1 MKESWRTT
9 GQSLAA
15 SLDGPRFC
23 GFERLQRAIFFA
35 VFMIWSSLVRAIACV
50 CSVEFRARM
59 LTIIRT
65 RTLPMTLSSSLSGP
79 LVEPRVIRK
88 QYAMEMAVERTRLL
102 YQGSLLPT
110 LFMLI
115 NGLVCAGL
123 LWSPQR
129 YLLVSIWLIWLL
141 SLVAL
146 RVIQVAAF
154 DSAMP
159 SRQAQ
164 PIWRRMFL
172 LGSAISGLTLA
183 AAGIALVP
191 TDSFL
196 QQAWV
201 FGLIGAATLSASVAY
216 AVSLPAFLSFTL
228 PCLLPAIGYLFWG
241 GDEQQQGWGWLG
253 LILLGS
259 LSVVAWQVNRLI
271 QRELMRRFQNQA
283 LIEHL
288 QQAQSRS
295 ELLNQELAREIEQR
309 RHAEE
314 ELREAQ
320 VGLESRV
327 AQRSRE
333 LDAANQALSKSEARL
348 ALALKASELGLWDWN
363 LQTDEVHHTQ
373 LKELF
378 GIEPEFVTA
387 MLSHLKPRL
396 HPLDL
401 PPLRR
406 ALVEHLKGRTEDYQI
421 EYRVRHGDGHWVWIE
436 DRGRAVERG
445 ANGRVIRMVGTRR
458 DISVSKGLEEQRQ
471 LAATVFEA
479 ASEGI
484 VIFDP
489 DYALIAV
496 NQAFS
501 RVTGYQIEDLL
512 GRNVVELP
520 CSRDARRHYPA
531 IHQALEQHGSW
542 QGELV
547 EARKNGEL
555 YPQWLQLNVVRDI
568 RGNVSHIVGFF
579 ADLSARRES
588 EERMRYLTH
597 YDELT
602 GLANRSLFRERLNE
616 AHQRVRQGGRSLALL
631 HINLDRFK
639 LLNDSLGHEVAD
651 QMLQKMARRLVNALP
666 EADTIARLSGDE
678 FAVLFDA
685 YGNLSSL
692 ARVAT
697 RLSTKLRL
705 PLTVE
710 GHELVVS
717 ASMGISMLPDNAREI
732 SALVSQSNMAMQ
744 HAKHLG
750 GNNFQF
756 YTDSLQASTL
766 ERLQLENHLRKAI
779 EEKQLKV
786 FYQPKLCL
794 ATGRLNAAEALVRW
808 DHPTMG
814 RVPPGDFIGLAE
826 ETGLIGPIGEFVL
839 RQACWQACEWQRQG
853 LEPIRVSVNLSVHQ
867 LRQGKLVSLVRQV
880 LEETGL
886 APHYLELELTESQ
899 LLDSVEHIIATF
911 QQLRDLGVKLAID
924 DFGTGYSSLSYLK
937 RIPVDYVKI
946 DQAFIRG
953 LGEGG
958 EDAAITRAIIAMAH
972 GLSLKVVAEGVERP
986 EQLEFL
992 KAELCD
998 EVQGYLI
1005 SRPVEAF
1012 AVAELL
1018 RADNPFA

>member
-1 MKESWRTT
+1 M
-9 GQSLAA
+9 
-15 SLDGPRFC
+15 
-23 GFERLQRAIFFA
+23 IF
-35 VFMIWSSLVRAIACV
+35 SSH
-50 CSVEFRARM
+50 
-59 LTIIRT
+59 
-65 RTLPMTLSSSLSGP
+65 LSGP
-79 LVEPRVIRK
+79 TVEPRVIRK

-129 YLLVSIWLIWLL
+129 YFLVSVWMVWLL

-154 DSAMP
+154 DSAIP
-159 SRQAQ
+159 NRQAH
-164 PIWRRMFL
+164 PVWRRMFL
-172 LGSAISGLTLA
+172 LGSGLTGLTLA
-183 AAGIALVP
+183 GAGIALVP
-191 TDSFL
+191 ADNFI

-201 FGLIGAATLSASVAY
+201 FGLIGAAALSASVAY
-216 AVSLPAFLSFTL
+216 AVSLPGFLSFTL
-228 PCLLPAIGYLFWG
+228 PCLLPAIAYLFWG
-241 GDEQQQGWGWLG
+241 GDEQAQGWGWFG
-253 LILLGS
+253 LILLGA

-271 QRELMRRFQNQA
+271 DRELLRRFQNQA

-288 QQAQSRS
+288 QQAHNCSDQ
-295 ELLNQELAREIEQR
+295 LNQKLASEVEQR
-309 RHAEE
+309 RRAED
-314 ELREAQ
+314 ELREIQA
-320 VGLESRV
+320 GLESRV
-327 AQRSRE
+327 AQRSLE

-348 ALALKASELGLWDWN
+348 ALALEASELGLWDWN

-373 LKELF
+373 IQELF
-378 GIEPEFVTA
+378 GLEPEYVTA
-387 MLSHLKPRL
+387 MLRHLKPRL
-396 HPLDL
+396 HPDDL
-401 PPLRR
+401 PALRK

-421 EYRVRHGDGHWVWIE
+421 EYRVRHADGHWVWIE
-436 DRGRAVERG
+436 DRGRAVER
-445 ANGRVIRMVGTRR
+445 AENGRVIRMVGTRR
-458 DISVSKGLEEQRQ
+458 DISASKALEEQQQ

-489 DYALIAV
+489 NYALIAI

-501 RVTGYQIEDLL
+501 RVTGYEIEDML

-520 CSRDARRHYPA
+520 CSRDARRHYGA
-531 IHQALEQHGSW
+531 IHQALEQYGSW

-547 EARKNGEL
+547 ETRKNGEM
-555 YPQWLQLNVVRDI
+555 YPQWLQLNTVRDT
-568 RGNVSHIVGFF
+568 RGKVSHIVGFF
-579 ADLSARRES
+579 SDLSARRES

-602 GLANRSLFRERLNE
+602 GLANRAMFRERLSE
-616 AHQRVRQGGRSLALL
+616 AHQRVRQGGYRSLALL

-639 LLNDSLGHEVAD
+639 QLNDSLGHEVAD
-651 QMLQKMARRLVNALP
+651 QLLQKMARRLVNALP

-678 FAVLFDA
+678 FAVLFNS

-697 RLSTKLRL
+697 RLSNKLRL
-705 PLTVE
+705 PVTID

-717 ASMGISMLPDNAREI
+717 SSMGISLLPDNARDI

-766 ERLQLENHLRKAI
+766 ERLQLENQLRKAI
-779 EEKQLKV
+779 DENQLMV

-794 ATGRLNAAEALVRW
+794 ATGKLNAAEALVRW

-953 LGEGG
+953 LGEGS
-958 EDAAITRAIIAMAH
+958 EDAAITRAIITMAH
-972 GLSLKVVAEGVERP
+972 GLSLKVVAEGVERQ

-992 KAELCD
+992 KNERCD

-1005 SRPVEAF
+1005 SRPIEAQSL
-1012 AVAELL
+1012 AVLL
-1018 RADNPFA
+1018 REQCTN

>member
-1 MKESWRTT
+1 
-9 GQSLAA
+9 
-15 SLDGPRFC
+15 
-23 GFERLQRAIFFA
+23 
-35 VFMIWSSLVRAIACV
+35 
-50 CSVEFRARM
+50 
-59 LTIIRT
+59 
-65 RTLPMTLSSSLSGP
+65 MTLSPSLSGP
-79 LVEPRVIRK
+79 SVEPRVIRK

-123 LWSPQR
+123 LWNPQR
-129 YLLVSIWLIWLL
+129 YFLVSIWLIWLL

-164 PIWRRMFL
+164 PVWRRMFL
-172 LGSAISGLTLA
+172 LGSAMTGLTLA
-183 AAGIALVP
+183 GAGIALVP

-271 QRELMRRFQNQA
+271 QHGLMRRFQNQA

-288 QQAQSRS
+288 QQAQTRS
-295 ELLNQELAREIEQR
+295 EQLNQELAREIEQR

-378 GIEPEFVTA
+378 GLEPEFVTA

-396 HPLDL
+396 HPQDL

-520 CSRDARRHYPA
+520 CSRDARRHYSV
-531 IHQALEQHGSW
+531 IHQALEQQGSW

-555 YPQWLQLNVVRDI
+555 YPQWLQLNVVRDS

-602 GLANRSLFRERLNE
+602 GLANRSLFRERLHE

-766 ERLQLENHLRKAI
+766 ERLQLENQLRKAI

-808 DHPTMG
+808 DHPTLG

-826 ETGLIGPIGEFVL
+826 EVGLIGAIGEFVL

-972 GLSLKVVAEGVERP
+972 GLSLKVVAEGVETAQ
-986 EQLEFL
+986 QLAFL
-992 KAELCD
+992 KAESCD

-1005 SRPVEAF
+1005 SRPLEAL

-1018 RADNPFA
+1018 RADKPFV

>member
-1 MKESWRTT
+1 
-9 GQSLAA
+9 
-15 SLDGPRFC
+15 
-23 GFERLQRAIFFA
+23 
-35 VFMIWSSLVRAIACV
+35 
-50 CSVEFRARM
+50 
-59 LTIIRT
+59 
-65 RTLPMTLSSSLSGP
+65 MTLSTNLSGP
-79 LVEPRVIRK
+79 SVEPQVIRK
-88 QYAMEMAVERTRLL
+88 HYAMEMAVERTRLL

-110 LFMLI
+110 LFMLL
-115 NGLVCAGL
+115 NGLVCAWL

-129 YLLVSIWLIWLL
+129 YLLVSVWLVWLL
-141 SLVAL
+141 TLVAL

-154 DSAMP
+154 DSAIP
-159 SRQAQ
+159 DRQAQ
-164 PIWRRMFL
+164 PIWQRMFL
-172 LGSAISGLTLA
+172 LGSAVSGLTLA
-183 AAGIALVP
+183 GAGIALVP

-241 GDEQQQGWGWLG
+241 ADEQQQGWGWLG

-271 QRELMRRFQNQA
+271 QRGLLRRFQNQA

-295 ELLNQELAREIEQR
+295 EQLNRELAREIEQR
-309 RHAEE
+309 RSAEE
-314 ELREAQ
+314 QLREAQ
-320 VGLESRV
+320 VGLEGRV
-327 AQRSRE
+327 AQRSLE
-333 LDAANQALSKSEARL
+333 LDVANQALSKSEARL
-348 ALALKASELGLWDWN
+348 GLALKASELGLWDWN

-378 GIEPEFVTA
+378 GLEPGDVTA

-396 HPLDL
+396 HPQDL
-401 PPLRR
+401 PLLKR
-406 ALVEHLKGRTEDYQI
+406 ALVEHLKGRTEDYLI

-436 DRGRAVERG
+436 DRGRAVER
-445 ANGRVIRMVGTRR
+445 AQNGRVIRMVGTRR
-458 DISVSKGLEEQRQ
+458 DISTNKELEEQRR

-489 DYALIAV
+489 SYALIAV

-501 RVTGYQIEDLL
+501 RVTGYQIEDML

-520 CSRDARRHYPA
+520 CSRDARRHYSV

-555 YPQWLQLNVVRDI
+555 YPQWLQLNAVRDI

-697 RLSTKLRL
+697 RLATKLRL

-756 YTDSLQASTL
+756 YTESLQASTL
-766 ERLQLENHLRKAI
+766 ERLQLENQLRKAI
-779 EEKQLKV
+779 EERQLKV

-814 RVPPGDFIGLAE
+814 RVPPSDFIGLAE
-826 ETGLIGPIGEFVL
+826 ETGLIGAIGEFVL

-953 LGEGG
+953 LAEGSG
-958 EDAAITRAIIAMAH
+958 DAAITRAIIAMAH

-992 KAELCD
+992 KAEGCD

-1005 SRPVEAF
+1005 SRPVEAVKL
-1012 AVAELL
+1012 ASLL
-1018 RADNPFA
+1018 RGE

>member
-1 MKESWRTT
+1 
-9 GQSLAA
+9 
-15 SLDGPRFC
+15 
-23 GFERLQRAIFFA
+23 
-35 VFMIWSSLVRAIACV
+35 
-50 CSVEFRARM
+50 
-59 LTIIRT
+59 
-65 RTLPMTLSSSLSGP
+65 MTLSSDLSGP
-79 LVEPRVIRK
+79 AVEPRVIRK
-88 QYAMEMAVERTRLL
+88 QYAMEMVVERTRLL

-115 NGLVCAGL
+115 NGLVCAWL
-123 LWSPQR
+123 LWSPPR
-129 YLLVSIWLIWLL
+129 YVLVSVWLVWLL

-154 DSAMP
+154 DSAIP
-159 SRQAQ
+159 HRQAH
-164 PIWRRMFL
+164 PIWRRMFM
-172 LGSAISGLTLA
+172 LGSALTGLTLA
-183 AAGIALVP
+183 GAGIALVP
-191 TDSFL
+191 ADNFM

-201 FGLIGAATLSASVAY
+201 FGLIGAAALSASVAY

-241 GDEQQQGWGWLG
+241 GDEQGQGWGWFG
-253 LILLGS
+253 LILLGA

-271 QRELMRRFQNQA
+271 DSGLLRRFQNQA

-288 QQAQSRS
+288 QQAQSDSDR
-295 ELLNQELAREIEQR
+295 LNYKLAKEIDQR
-309 RHAEE
+309 RRAED
-314 ELREAQ
+314 ELRAIQ
-320 VGLESRV
+320 TGLESRI
-327 AQRSRE
+327 AHRSLE

-363 LQTDEVHHTQ
+363 LQTDEVHHTHLQ
-373 LKELF
+373 ELF
-378 GIEPEFVTA
+378 GLEPEFVTA
-387 MLSHLKPRL
+387 MLRHLKPRL
-396 HPLDL
+396 HPDDL
-401 PPLRR
+401 PSLKR
-406 ALVEHLKGRTEDYQI
+406 ALVEHLKGRSEDYQV

-436 DRGRAVERG
+436 DRGRAVERSD
-445 ANGRVIRMVGTRR
+445 NGRVIRMVGTRR
-458 DISVSKGLEEQRQ
+458 DISVSKSLEVQRQ

-489 DYALIAV
+489 NYALIAV

-501 RVTGYQIEDLL
+501 RVTGYAIEDML
-512 GRNVVELP
+512 GRNVVDLP
-520 CSRDARRHYPA
+520 CSRDARRHYA
-531 IHQALEQHGSW
+531 TIHQALEQHGTW

-547 EARKNGEL
+547 ETRKNGEL
-555 YPQWLQLNVVRDI
+555 YPQWLQLNTVRDT
-568 RGNVSHIVGFF
+568 RGSVSHIVGFF

-602 GLANRSLFRERLNE
+602 GLANRSLFRERLGE
-616 AHQRVRQGGRSLALL
+616 AHQRVRQGGYRSLALL

-639 LLNDSLGHEVAD
+639 LLNDSLGHEIAD
-651 QMLQKMARRLVNALP
+651 QLLQKMARRLVNALP

-678 FAVLFDA
+678 FAVLFNA

-705 PLTVE
+705 PVTVE

-717 ASMGISMLPDNAREI
+717 ASIGISMLPDTARDI
-732 SALVSQSNMAMQ
+732 SALVSQSNIAMQ

-766 ERLQLENHLRKAI
+766 ERWQLENQLRKAI

-808 DHPTMG
+808 DHPTLG
-814 RVPPGDFIGLAE
+814 NVPPGDFIGLAE
-826 ETGLIGPIGEFVL
+826 EAGLIGPIGEFVL

-853 LEPIRVSVNLSVHQ
+853 LAPIRVSVNLSVHQ
-867 LRQGKLVSLVRQV
+867 LRQGKVVSLVRQV

-886 APHYLELELTESQ
+886 APHNLELELTESH

-911 QQLRDLGVKLAID
+911 QQLRNLGVKLAID

-953 LGEGG
+953 LGESTV
-958 EDAAITRAIIAMAH
+958 DAAITRAIIAMAH

-992 KAELCD
+992 KAERCD
-998 EVQGYLI
+998 EVQGYLV
-1005 SRPVEAF
+1005 SRPVEADGLLQ
-1012 AVAELL
+1012 LL
-1018 RADNPFA
+1018 RADAMPL

>member
-1 MKESWRTT
+1 
-9 GQSLAA
+9 
-15 SLDGPRFC
+15 
-23 GFERLQRAIFFA
+23 
-35 VFMIWSSLVRAIACV
+35 
-50 CSVEFRARM
+50 
-59 LTIIRT
+59 
-65 RTLPMTLSSSLSGP
+65 MTLSFDLSGP
-79 LVEPRVIRK
+79 TVEPRVIRK

-129 YLLVSIWLIWLL
+129 YFLVSVWLVWLL

-154 DSAMP
+154 DSAIP
-159 SRQAQ
+159 NRQAQ

-172 LGSAISGLTLA
+172 LGSGLTGLTLA
-183 AAGIALVP
+183 GAGIALAP
-191 TDSFL
+191 ADNFI

-201 FGLIGAATLSASVAY
+201 FGLIGAAALSASVAY

-228 PCLLPAIGYLFWG
+228 PCLLPAIAYMFWG
-241 GDEQQQGWGWLG
+241 GDEQQQGWGWFG
-253 LILLGS
+253 LILLGA

-271 QRELMRRFQNQA
+271 DRGLMRRFQNQA

-288 QQAQSRS
+288 QQAQSCS
-295 ELLNQELAREIEQR
+295 DQLNQKLAKEIEQR
-309 RHAEE
+309 RRAEN
-314 ELREAQ
+314 ELREIQ
-320 VGLESRV
+320 VDLENRV
-327 AQRSRE
+327 AQRSLE

-373 LKELF
+373 IQELF
-378 GIEPEFVTA
+378 GLEPDQVTA
-387 MLSHLKPRL
+387 ILRHLKPRL
-396 HPLDL
+396 HPEDL
-401 PPLRR
+401 PALKR

-436 DRGRAVERG
+436 DRGRAVER
-445 ANGRVIRMVGTRR
+445 AENGRVLRMVGTRR
-458 DISVSKGLEEQRQ
+458 DISVSKNLEEQRQ

-489 DYALIAV
+489 NYALIAI

-501 RVTGYQIEDLL
+501 RVTGYAIEDMI

-520 CSRDARRHYPA
+520 CSRDARRHYAA
-531 IHQALEQHGSW
+531 IHQALEQQGSW

-547 EARKNGEL
+547 ETRKSGEM
-555 YPQWLQLNVVRDI
+555 YPQWLQLNAVRDS

-602 GLANRSLFRERLNE
+602 GLANRAMFRERLSE
-616 AHQRVRQGGRSLALL
+616 AHQRVRQGGYRSLALL

-639 LLNDSLGHEVAD
+639 QLNDSLGHEVAD
-651 QMLQKMARRLVNALP
+651 QLLQKMARRLVNALP

-678 FAVLFDA
+678 FAVLFNA

-697 RLSTKLRL
+697 RLATKLRV
-705 PLTVE
+705 PVTIE

-717 ASMGISMLPDNAREI
+717 ASMGISLLPDNAREI

-766 ERLQLENHLRKAI
+766 ERLQLENQLRKAI

-794 ATGRLNAAEALVRW
+794 ATGKLNAAEALVRW

-853 LEPIRVSVNLSVHQ
+853 LDAIRVSVNLSVHQ

-886 APHYLELELTESQ
+886 EPRYLELELTESQ

-953 LGEGG
+953 LGEGT

-972 GLSLKVVAEGVERP
+972 GLSLKVVAEGVEHQ

-992 KAELCD
+992 KAERCD

-1005 SRPVEAF
+1005 SRPVEAQVL
-1012 AVAELL
+1012 AVLL
-1018 RADNPFA
+1018 RENGVD

>member
-1 MKESWRTT
+1 
-9 GQSLAA
+9 
-15 SLDGPRFC
+15 
-23 GFERLQRAIFFA
+23 
-35 VFMIWSSLVRAIACV
+35 
-50 CSVEFRARM
+50 
-59 LTIIRT
+59 
-65 RTLPMTLSSSLSGP
+65 MTLNSDLAGP
-79 LVEPRVIRK
+79 CVEPRVIRK
-88 QYAMEMAVERTRLL
+88 QYATEMAVERTRLL

-110 LFMLI
+110 LFMLV
-115 NGLVCAGL
+115 NGLVCAAL
-123 LWSPQR
+123 LWDPSR
-129 YLLVSIWLIWLL
+129 YVLVSVWLVWLL

-154 DSAMP
+154 DSAIP
-159 SRQAQ
+159 GRQAH
-164 PIWRRMFL
+164 PIWLRMFL
-172 LGSAISGLTLA
+172 LGSAMTGLTLA
-183 AAGIALVP
+183 IAGIALAP
-191 TDSFL
+191 TDNFQ

-216 AVSLPAFLSFTL
+216 AVSLPAYLSFTL
-228 PCLLPAIGYLFWG
+228 PCLLPAIGFLFWG
-241 GDEQQQGWGWLG
+241 DDQQQHGWGWLG
-253 LILLGS
+253 LAVLVS
-259 LSVVAWQVNRLI
+259 LSVVAWQVNRLM
-271 QRELMRRFQNQA
+271 QNGMLRRFQNQA

-288 QQAQSRS
+288 QQTQIRSAQ
-295 ELLNQELAREIEQR
+295 LNEALAREVEQR
-309 RHAEE
+309 RLAEE
-314 ELREAQ
+314 RLRAAQ
-320 VGLESRV
+320 VGLEARV
-327 AQRSRE
+327 AQRSLE
-333 LDAANQALSKSEARL
+333 LEVASQALSKSEARL

-378 GIEPEFVTA
+378 GLEREYVTA
-387 MLSHLKPRL
+387 MLSHLTPRL
-396 HPLDL
+396 HPQDL
-401 PPLRR
+401 PALKR
-406 ALVEHLKGRTEDYQI
+406 ALIEHLKGRSEDYQI
-421 EYRVRHGDGHWVWIE
+421 EYRIRHSDGHWVWIE
-436 DRGRAVERG
+436 DRGRAVERS
-445 ANGRVIRMVGTRR
+445 ASGRVLRMVGTRR
-458 DISVSKGLEEQRQ
+458 NISASKELEQQRQ

-489 DYALIAV
+489 NYALLAA
-496 NQAFS
+496 NQAFT
-501 RVTGYQIEDLL
+501 RVTGFNIDDML
-512 GRNVVELP
+512 GCNVVDLP
-520 CSRDARRHYPA
+520 CSRDARRHYPV
-531 IHQALEQHGSW
+531 IRQALKAHGTW

-547 EARKNGEL
+547 EARANGEL
-555 YPQWLQLNVVRDI
+555 YPQWLQLNVVRDV

-602 GLANRSLFRERLNE
+602 GLANRSLFRERLHE
-616 AHQRVRQGGRSLALL
+616 AHQRVRQGGRRSLALL
-631 HINLDRFK
+631 HIDLDRFK
-639 LLNDSLGHEVAD
+639 LLNDSLGHDIAD
-651 QMLQKMARRLVNALP
+651 QLLQKMARRLINALP

-678 FAVLFDA
+678 FGVLFDA

-697 RLSTKLRL
+697 RLSAKLRL
-705 PLTVE
+705 PLTIE

-717 ASMGISMLPDNAREI
+717 ASIGISLLPDNAREV
-732 SALVSQSNMAMQ
+732 ATLVSQANMAMQ

-756 YTDSLQASTL
+756 FTDSLQASTL
-766 ERLQLENHLRKAI
+766 ERLQLENQLRKAL
-779 EEKQLKV
+779 EEQQLKV

-814 RVPPGDFIGLAE
+814 RVPPGEFIGLAE

-853 LEPIRVSVNLSVHQ
+853 LSPIRVSVNLSVHQ

-886 APHYLELELTESQ
+886 APHCLELELTESQ

-953 LGEGG
+953 LEEGG

-972 GLSLKVVAEGVERP
+972 GLSLKVVAEGVEHQG
-986 EQLEFL
+986 QLAFL
-992 KAELCD
+992 KAEQCD

-1005 SRPVEAF
+1005 SRPLESQGLA
-1012 AVAELL
+1012 ALL
-1018 RADNPFA
+1018 RDKPGDSWFTSAT

>member
-1 MKESWRTT
+1 
-9 GQSLAA
+9 
-15 SLDGPRFC
+15 
-23 GFERLQRAIFFA
+23 
-35 VFMIWSSLVRAIACV
+35 
-50 CSVEFRARM
+50 
-59 LTIIRT
+59 
-65 RTLPMTLSSSLSGP
+65 MTLSFDLSGP
-79 LVEPRVIRK
+79 TVEPRVIRK

-129 YLLVSIWLIWLL
+129 YFLVSVWLVWLL

-154 DSAMP
+154 DSAIP
-159 SRQAQ
+159 NRQAH
-164 PIWRRMFL
+164 PIWQRMFW
-172 LGSAISGLTLA
+172 LGSGLTGLTLA
-183 AAGIALVP
+183 GAGIALVP
-191 TDSFL
+191 ADNFI

-201 FGLIGAATLSASVAY
+201 FGLIGAAALSASVAY

-228 PCLLPAIGYLFWG
+228 PCLLPAIAYMFWG
-241 GDEQQQGWGWLG
+241 ADEQQQGWGWFG
-253 LILLGS
+253 LILLGA

-271 QRELMRRFQNQA
+271 DRGLMRRFQNQA

-288 QQAQSRS
+288 QQAQSCS
-295 ELLNQELAREIEQR
+295 DQLNQKLAKEIEQR
-309 RHAEE
+309 RRADN
-314 ELREAQ
+314 ELREIQ
-320 VGLESRV
+320 VDLENRV
-327 AQRSRE
+327 AQRSLE

-373 LKELF
+373 IQELF
-378 GIEPEFVTA
+378 GLEPEQVTA
-387 MLSHLKPRL
+387 LLRHLKPRL
-396 HPLDL
+396 HPDDL
-401 PPLRR
+401 PALKR

-436 DRGRAVERG
+436 DRGRAVER
-445 ANGRVIRMVGTRR
+445 AENGRVIRMVGTRR
-458 DISVSKGLEEQRQ
+458 DISASKGLEEQRQ

-489 DYALIAV
+489 NYVLIAI

-501 RVTGYQIEDLL
+501 RVTGYDIDDMI

-520 CSRDARRHYPA
+520 CSRDARRHYAA
-531 IHQALEQHGSW
+531 IHQALEQEGSW

-547 EARKNGEL
+547 ETRKNGEM
-555 YPQWLQLNVVRDI
+555 YPQWLQLNAVRDS

-602 GLANRSLFRERLNE
+602 GLANRAMFRERLSE
-616 AHQRVRQGGRSLALL
+616 AHQRVRQGGYRSLALL

-639 LLNDSLGHEVAD
+639 QLNDSLGHEVAD
-651 QMLQKMARRLVNALP
+651 QLLQKMARRLVNALP

-678 FAVLFDA
+678 FAVLFNS

-697 RLSTKLRL
+697 RLASKLRL
-705 PLTVE
+705 PVTID

-717 ASMGISMLPDNAREI
+717 ASMGISLLPDSAREI

-766 ERLQLENHLRKAI
+766 ERLQLENHLRKAV

-794 ATGRLNAAEALVRW
+794 ATGKLNAAEALVRW

-853 LEPIRVSVNLSVHQ
+853 LEAIRVSVNLSVHQ

-886 APHYLELELTESQ
+886 EPRYLELELTESQ

-953 LGEGG
+953 LGEGT

-972 GLSLKVVAEGVERP
+972 GLSLKVVAEGVERQ

-992 KAELCD
+992 KASRCD

-1005 SRPVEAF
+1005 SRPVEAQDL
-1012 AVAELL
+1012 AVLL
-1018 RADNPFA
+1018 RENHVD

>member
-1 MKESWRTT
+1 
-9 GQSLAA
+9 
-15 SLDGPRFC
+15 
-23 GFERLQRAIFFA
+23 
-35 VFMIWSSLVRAIACV
+35 
-50 CSVEFRARM
+50 
-59 LTIIRT
+59 
-65 RTLPMTLSSSLSGP
+65 MTLSTGPSGP
-79 LVEPRVIRK
+79 SVEPRVVRK

-110 LFMLI
+110 LFMLL
-115 NGLVCAGL
+115 NGLVCAWL
-123 LWSPQR
+123 LWSPER
-129 YLLVSIWLIWLL
+129 YWLVSVWMVWLL
-141 SLVAL
+141 ALVAL

-154 DSAMP
+154 DSAIP

-164 PIWRRMFL
+164 PVWRRMFL
-172 LGSAISGLTLA
+172 LGSAVSGLTLA
-183 AAGIALVP
+183 CAGIALMP
-191 TDSFL
+191 TDNFL

-201 FGLIGAATLSASVAY
+201 FGLIGAAILSASVAY

-241 GDEQQQGWGWLG
+241 GDEQQRGWGWLG
-253 LILLGS
+253 LILLVS

-271 QRELMRRFQNQA
+271 QMGLLRRFQNQA

-295 ELLNQELAREIEQR
+295 EQLNSELLREVEQR
-309 RHAEE
+309 RRAEE

-327 AQRSRE
+327 AQRSLE

-348 ALALKASELGLWDWN
+348 ALALKASQLGLWDWN
-363 LQTDEVHHTQ
+363 LQTDEVHHSHI
-373 LKELF
+373 KELF
-378 GIEPEFVTA
+378 GLEPEFVRA
-387 MLSHLKPRL
+387 MLSHLKPLL
-396 HPLDL
+396 HPEDL
-401 PPLRR
+401 PLLKR
-406 ALVEHLKGRTEDYQI
+406 ALVEHLKGRTEDYLV

-445 ANGRVIRMVGTRR
+445 PGGRVLRMVGTRR
-458 DISVSKGLEEQRQ
+458 DISASKQQEEQRR
-471 LAATVFEA
+471 LSAMVFEA

-484 VIFDP
+484 VILDP
-489 DYALIAV
+489 DYVLLAV
-496 NQAFS
+496 NQVFS
-501 RVTGYQIEDLL
+501 RVTGYQIEDML
-512 GRNVVELP
+512 GRNVVDLP
-520 CSRDARRHYPA
+520 CSRDARRHYPV

-555 YPQWLQLNVVRDI
+555 YPQWLQLNVVRDG
-568 RGNVSHIVGFF
+568 RGNISHIVGFF

-597 YDELT
+597 HDELT
-602 GLANRSLFRERLNE
+602 GLANRSLFRERLRE
-616 AHQRVRQGGRSLALL
+616 AHQRMRQGGRSLALV

-639 LLNDSLGHEVAD
+639 LLNDSLGHDVAD
-651 QMLQKMARRLVNALP
+651 QLLQKMARRLVNALP

-685 YGNLSSL
+685 YGSLSSL
-692 ARVAT
+692 TRVAT
-697 RLSTKLRL
+697 RLSAKLRL
-705 PLTVE
+705 PITVE

-717 ASMGISMLPDNAREI
+717 ASMGISMLPDSAREI
-732 SALVSQSNMAMQ
+732 PALISQANIAMQ

-756 YTDSLQASTL
+756 YTASLQASTL
-766 ERLQLENHLRKAI
+766 ERLQLENQLRKAV
-779 EEKQLKV
+779 EERQLKV

-808 DHPTMG
+808 DHPDLG

-826 ETGLIGPIGEFVL
+826 EIGLIGPIGEFVL

-853 LEPIRVSVNLSVHQ
+853 LPAIRVSVNLSVHQ
-867 LRQGKLVSLVRQV
+867 LRQGKLVSQVRSV

-886 APHYLELELTESQ
+886 APHFLELELTESH
-899 LLDSVEHIIATF
+899 LLDSVEHIVSTF

-953 LGEGG
+953 LSEGG
-958 EDAAITRAIIAMAH
+958 ADAAITRAIIAMAH
-972 GLSLKVVAEGVERP
+972 GLSLKVVAEGVEHP
-986 EQLEFL
+986 GQLAFL
-992 KAELCD
+992 KEQKCD

-1005 SRPVEAF
+1005 SRPVD
-1012 AVAELL
+1012 AEGLAALL
-1018 RADNPFA
+1018 RAETR

>member
-1 MKESWRTT
+1 
-9 GQSLAA
+9 
-15 SLDGPRFC
+15 
-23 GFERLQRAIFFA
+23 
-35 VFMIWSSLVRAIACV
+35 
-50 CSVEFRARM
+50 
-59 LTIIRT
+59 
-65 RTLPMTLSSSLSGP
+65 MTLSTGPSGP
-79 LVEPRVIRK
+79 SVEPRVVRK

-110 LFMLI
+110 LFMLL
-115 NGLVCAGL
+115 NGLVCAWL
-123 LWSPQR
+123 LWSPER
-129 YLLVSIWLIWLL
+129 YWLVSVWMVWLL
-141 SLVAL
+141 ALVAL

-154 DSAMP
+154 DSAIP

-164 PIWRRMFL
+164 PVWRRMFL
-172 LGSAISGLTLA
+172 LGSAVSGLTLA
-183 AAGIALVP
+183 CAGIALMP
-191 TDSFL
+191 TDNFL

-201 FGLIGAATLSASVAY
+201 FGLIGAAILSASVAY

-241 GDEQQQGWGWLG
+241 GDEQQRGWGWLG
-253 LILLGS
+253 LILLVS

-271 QRELMRRFQNQA
+271 QMGLLRRFQNQA

-295 ELLNQELAREIEQR
+295 EQLNSELLREVEQR
-309 RHAEE
+309 RRAEE

-327 AQRSRE
+327 AQRSLE
-333 LDAANQALSKSEARL
+333 LDAANQALGKSEARL
-348 ALALKASELGLWDWN
+348 ALALKASQLGLWDWN
-363 LQTDEVHHTQ
+363 LQTDEVHHSHI
-373 LKELF
+373 KELF
-378 GIEPEFVTA
+378 GLEPEFVRA
-387 MLSHLKPRL
+387 MLSHLKPLL
-396 HPLDL
+396 HPEDL
-401 PPLRR
+401 PLLKR
-406 ALVEHLKGRTEDYQI
+406 ALVEHLKGRTEDYLV

-445 ANGRVIRMVGTRR
+445 PGGRVLRMVGTRR
-458 DISVSKGLEEQRQ
+458 DISASKQQEEQQR
-471 LAATVFEA
+471 LSAMVFEA

-484 VIFDP
+484 VILDP
-489 DYALIAV
+489 DYLLLAV

-501 RVTGYQIEDLL
+501 RVTGYQIEDML
-512 GRNVVELP
+512 GRNVVDLP
-520 CSRDARRHYPA
+520 CSRDARRHYPV

-555 YPQWLQLNVVRDI
+555 YPQWLQLNVVRDA
-568 RGNVSHIVGFF
+568 RGNISHIVGFF

-602 GLANRSLFRERLNE
+602 GLANRSLFRERLRE
-616 AHQRVRQGGRSLALL
+616 AHQRMRQGGRSLALV

-639 LLNDSLGHEVAD
+639 LLNDSLGHDVAD
-651 QMLQKMARRLVNALP
+651 QLLQKMARRLVNALP

-685 YGNLSSL
+685 YGSLSSL
-692 ARVAT
+692 TRVAT
-697 RLSTKLRL
+697 RLSAKLRL
-705 PLTVE
+705 PITVE

-717 ASMGISMLPDNAREI
+717 ASMGISMLPDSAREI
-732 SALVSQSNMAMQ
+732 PALISQANIAMQ

-756 YTDSLQASTL
+756 YTASLQASTL
-766 ERLQLENHLRKAI
+766 ERLQLENQLRKAV
-779 EEKQLKV
+779 EERQLKV

-808 DHPTMG
+808 DHPDLG

-826 ETGLIGPIGEFVL
+826 EIGLIGPIGEFVL

-853 LEPIRVSVNLSVHQ
+853 LPAIRVSVNLSVHQ
-867 LRQGKLVSLVRQV
+867 LRQGKLVSQVRSV

-886 APHYLELELTESQ
+886 APHFLELELTESH
-899 LLDSVEHIIATF
+899 LLDSVEHIVSTF

-953 LGEGG
+953 LSEGG
-958 EDAAITRAIIAMAH
+958 ADAAITRAIIAMAH
-972 GLSLKVVAEGVERP
+972 GLSLKVVAEGVEHP
-986 EQLEFL
+986 GQLAFL
-992 KAELCD
+992 KEQKCD

-1005 SRPVEAF
+1005 SRPVEAEGL
-1012 AVAELL
+1012 AALL
-1018 RADNPFA
+1018 RAETL

>member
-1 MKESWRTT
+1 
-9 GQSLAA
+9 
-15 SLDGPRFC
+15 
-23 GFERLQRAIFFA
+23 
-35 VFMIWSSLVRAIACV
+35 
-50 CSVEFRARM
+50 
-59 LTIIRT
+59 
-65 RTLPMTLSSSLSGP
+65 
-79 LVEPRVIRK
+79 
-88 QYAMEMAVERTRLL
+88 
-102 YQGSLLPT
+102 
-110 LFMLI
+110 
-115 NGLVCAGL
+115 
-123 LWSPQR
+123 
-129 YLLVSIWLIWLL
+129 
-141 SLVAL
+141 
-146 RVIQVAAF
+146 
-154 DSAMP
+154 
-159 SRQAQ
+159 
-164 PIWRRMFL
+164 
-172 LGSAISGLTLA
+172 
-183 AAGIALVP
+183 
-191 TDSFL
+191 
-196 QQAWV
+196 
-201 FGLIGAATLSASVAY
+201 
-216 AVSLPAFLSFTL
+216 
-228 PCLLPAIGYLFWG
+228 
-241 GDEQQQGWGWLG
+241 
-253 LILLGS
+253 
-259 LSVVAWQVNRLI
+259 
-271 QRELMRRFQNQA
+271 
-283 LIEHL
+283 
-288 QQAQSRS
+288 
-295 ELLNQELAREIEQR
+295 
-309 RHAEE
+309 
-314 ELREAQ
+314 
-320 VGLESRV
+320 
-327 AQRSRE
+327 
-333 LDAANQALSKSEARL
+333 
-348 ALALKASELGLWDWN
+348 
-363 LQTDEVHHTQ
+363 
-373 LKELF
+373 
-378 GIEPEFVTA
+378 
-387 MLSHLKPRL
+387 
-396 HPLDL
+396 
-401 PPLRR
+401 
-406 ALVEHLKGRTEDYQI
+406 
-421 EYRVRHGDGHWVWIE
+421 
-436 DRGRAVERG
+436 
-445 ANGRVIRMVGTRR
+445 MVGTRR
-458 DISVSKGLEEQRQ
+458 DISASKSLEEQRQ
-471 LAATVFEA
+471 LEATVFEA

-489 DYALIAV
+489 NYALIAV

-501 RVTGYQIEDLL
+501 RVTGYDIEDML
-512 GRNVVELP
+512 GRNVVDLP
-520 CSRDARRHYPA
+520 CSRDARRHYTA

-547 EARKNGEL
+547 ETRKNGEL
-555 YPQWLQLNVVRDI
+555 YPQWLQLNAVRDS
-568 RGNVSHIVGFF
+568 RGKVSHIVGFF

-602 GLANRSLFRERLNE
+602 GLANRSLFRERLRE

-651 QMLQKMARRLVNALP
+651 EMLQKIARRLVNALP

-697 RLSTKLRL
+697 RLLAKLRV
-705 PLTVE
+705 PVTID

-766 ERLQLENHLRKAI
+766 EHLQLENQLRKAI

-794 ATGRLNAAEALVRW
+794 ATGRLHAAEALVRW
-808 DHPTMG
+808 DHPSMG

-853 LEPIRVSVNLSVHQ
+853 LEPIRISVNLSVHQ

-953 LGEGG
+953 LGQGS

-992 KAELCD
+992 RAEGCD
-998 EVQGYLI
+998 EVQIG
-1005 SRPVEAF
+1005 
-1012 AVAELL
+1012 
-1018 RADNPFA
+1018 

>member
-1 MKESWRTT
+1 
-9 GQSLAA
+9 
-15 SLDGPRFC
+15 
-23 GFERLQRAIFFA
+23 
-35 VFMIWSSLVRAIACV
+35 
-50 CSVEFRARM
+50 
-59 LTIIRT
+59 
-65 RTLPMTLSSSLSGP
+65 MTFSSSLAGS
-79 LVEPRVIRK
+79 LAEPQVIRK

-110 LFMLI
+110 LLMLL

-123 LWSPQR
+123 LWNPQR
-129 YLLVSIWLIWLL
+129 YVQVSAWLVWLL
-141 SLVAL
+141 LLVAL

-164 PIWRRMFL
+164 PIWRRRFL
-172 LGSAISGLTLA
+172 LGSALSGLTLA

-228 PCLLPAIGYLFWG
+228 PCLLPAIGYLFWD
-241 GDEQQQGWGWLG
+241 GDQQQQGWGWLG

-271 QRELMRRFQNQA
+271 GRGMLRRFQNQA

-288 QQAQSRS
+288 RQAQSGS
-295 ELLNQELAREIEQR
+295 DQLNQDLAREIDQR
-309 RHAEE
+309 RQAEA
-314 ELREAQ
+314 ELRAAQ
-320 VGLESRV
+320 VGLQSRV
-327 AQRSRE
+327 AQRSLE

-363 LQTDEVHHTQ
+363 LQTDEVHHTR

-378 GIEPEFVTA
+378 GIEPEFITE

-396 HPLDL
+396 HPKDL

-406 ALVEHLKGRTEDYQI
+406 ALVAHLKGRSEDYQI

-445 ANGRVIRMVGTRR
+445 PDGRVLRMVGTRR
-458 DISVSKGLEEQRQ
+458 DISASKGLEEQRQ

-489 DYALIAV
+489 NYALIAV

-512 GRNVVELP
+512 GRNVIELP

-531 IHQALEQHGSW
+531 IHQALEQNGSW

-555 YPQWLQLNVVRDI
+555 YPQWLQLNVVRDS
-568 RGNVSHIVGFF
+568 RGIVSHIVGFF

-602 GLANRSLFRERLNE
+602 GLANRALFRELLQD

-639 LLNDSLGHEVAD
+639 LLNDSLGHDVAD
-651 QMLQKMARRLVNALP
+651 QLLQKMARRLVNALP

-685 YGNLSSL
+685 YGSLSSL

-697 RLSTKLRL
+697 RLAAKLRV
-705 PLTVE
+705 PLSID

-766 ERLQLENHLRKAI
+766 ERLHLENQLRKAI
-779 EEKQLKV
+779 EERQLKV
-786 FYQPKLCL
+786 YYQPKQCL
-794 ATGRLNAAEALVRW
+794 ASGRLNAAEALVRW

-814 RVPPGDFIGLAE
+814 RVPPAEFIGLAE

-911 QQLRDLGVKLAID
+911 EQLRGLGVKLAID

-958 EDAAITRAIIAMAH
+958 ADAAITRAIIAMAH

-986 EQLEFL
+986 EQLAFL
-992 KAELCD
+992 KAEHCD

-1005 SRPVEAF
+1005 SRPVEAQDL
-1012 AVAELL
+1012 ADLL
-1018 RADNPFA
+1018 RAGQ

>member
-1 MKESWRTT
+1 MTHSFSATAPT
-9 GQSLAA
+9 
-15 SLDGPRFC
+15 
-23 GFERLQRAIFFA
+23 
-35 VFMIWSSLVRAIACV
+35 
-50 CSVEFRARM
+50 VEA
-59 LTIIRT
+59 L
-65 RTLPMTLSSSLSGP
+65 
-79 LVEPRVIRK
+79 RVTRK
-88 QYAMEMAVERTRLL
+88 QFATELAVERTRLL

-110 LFMLI
+110 LFMLL
-115 NGLVCAGL
+115 NGLVCAWL

-129 YLLVSIWLIWLL
+129 YLLVSIWLVWLMA
-141 SLVAL
+141 LVAL

-154 DSAMP
+154 DSAPP

-164 PIWRRMFL
+164 PIWRQMFL
-172 LGSAISGLTLA
+172 IGSAVSGLTLA
-183 AAGIALVP
+183 SAAIALVP
-191 TDSFL
+191 VDSFV

-216 AVSLPAFLSFTL
+216 AVSLPAFLSFAL
-228 PCLLPAIGYLFWG
+228 PCLLPGIAYLFWRG
-241 GDEQQQGWGWLG
+241 EQYGWGWLG
-253 LILLGS
+253 LILLLS

-271 QRELMRRFQNQA
+271 QSSLLRRFQNQA

-288 QQAQSRS
+288 QQTQARGSR
-295 ELLNQELAREIEQR
+295 LNEELAREVEQR
-309 RHAEE
+309 RRAEQ

-320 VGLESRV
+320 VGLEGRV
-327 AQRSRE
+327 AQRSLE

-348 ALALKASELGLWDWN
+348 ALALQASELGLWDWN

-378 GIEPEFVTA
+378 GLEPEHVKA
-387 MLSHLKPRL
+387 MLSDLKPRL
-396 HPLDL
+396 HPQDL
-401 PPLRR
+401 PLLKR
-406 ALVEHLKGRTEDYQI
+406 ALVEHMKGRSEDYQV
-421 EYRVRHGDGHWVWIE
+421 EYRIRHGDGRWVWIE
-436 DRGRAVERG
+436 DRGRAVERSDS
-445 ANGRVIRMVGTRR
+445 GRVIRMVGTRR
-458 DISVSKGLEEQRQ
+458 DISASKELEQQLQ

-489 DYALIAV
+489 DFALIAI

-501 RVTGYQIEDLL
+501 RVTGYQIEDML
-512 GRNVVELP
+512 GRNMVELP
-520 CSRDARRHYPA
+520 CSRDARRHYPT
-531 IHQALEQHGSW
+531 IRHALEQYGSW

-555 YPQWLQLNVVRDI
+555 YPQWLQLSAVRDS

-579 ADLSARRES
+579 ADLSARRAS

-602 GLANRSLFRERLNE
+602 GLANRALFRERLHE
-616 AHQRVRQGGRSLALL
+616 ANQRARQGGRSLALL

-651 QMLQKMARRLVNALP
+651 QLLQKMARRLVNALP
-666 EADTIARLSGDE
+666 EADTISRLSGDE

-697 RLSTKLRL
+697 RLLGKLRL
-705 PLTVE
+705 PLMVA

-717 ASMGISMLPDNAREI
+717 ASMGISLLPDNAREI

-766 ERLQLENHLRKAI
+766 ERLQLENQLRKAI
-779 EEKQLKV
+779 EERQLKV

-808 DHPTMG
+808 DHPVQGM
-814 RVPPGDFIGLAE
+814 VPPGDFIGLAE

-853 LEPIRVSVNLSVHQ
+853 LAPIRVSVNLSVHQ
-867 LRQGKLVSLVRQV
+867 LRQGKLVSLVREV
-880 LEETGL
+880 LEDSGL
-886 APHYLELELTESQ
+886 APGCLELELTESQ
-899 LLDSVEHIIATF
+899 LLDSVEHIISTF
-911 QQLRDLGVKLAID
+911 EQLRGLGVKLAID

-946 DQAFIRG
+946 DQTFIRG
-953 LGEGG
+953 LAEGS

-972 GLSLKVVAEGVERP
+972 SLELKVVAEGVENQH
-986 EQLEFL
+986 QLNFL
-992 KAELCD
+992 KAEGCD
-998 EVQGYLI
+998 ELQGYLI
-1005 SRPVEAF
+1005 SRPVEAD
-1012 AVAELL
+1012 ALAILL
-1018 RADNPFA
+1018 QEQRQFL

>member
-1 MKESWRTT
+1 
-9 GQSLAA
+9 
-15 SLDGPRFC
+15 
-23 GFERLQRAIFFA
+23 
-35 VFMIWSSLVRAIACV
+35 
-50 CSVEFRARM
+50 
-59 LTIIRT
+59 
-65 RTLPMTLSSSLSGP
+65 MTLSSDLSGP
-79 LVEPRVIRK
+79 AVEPRVIRK

-115 NGLVCAGL
+115 NGLVCAWL
-123 LWSPQR
+123 LWSPPR
-129 YLLVSIWLIWLL
+129 YVLVSVWLVWLL

-154 DSAMP
+154 DSAIP
-159 SRQAQ
+159 HRQAH
-164 PIWRRMFL
+164 PIWRRMFM
-172 LGSAISGLTLA
+172 LGSALTGLTLA
-183 AAGIALVP
+183 GAGIALVP
-191 TDSFL
+191 ADNFM

-201 FGLIGAATLSASVAY
+201 FGLIGAAALSASVAY

-241 GDEQQQGWGWLG
+241 GDEQGQGWGWFG
-253 LILLGS
+253 LILLGA

-271 QRELMRRFQNQA
+271 DSGLLRRFQNQA

-288 QQAQSRS
+288 QQAQSDSDR
-295 ELLNQELAREIEQR
+295 LNYKLAKEIDQR
-309 RHAEE
+309 RRAED
-314 ELREAQ
+314 ELRAIQ
-320 VGLESRV
+320 TGLESRI
-327 AQRSRE
+327 AHRSLE

-363 LQTDEVHHTQ
+363 LQTDEVHHTHLQ
-373 LKELF
+373 ELF
-378 GIEPEFVTA
+378 GLEPEFVTA
-387 MLSHLKPRL
+387 MLRHLKPRL
-396 HPLDL
+396 HPDDL
-401 PPLRR
+401 PSLKR
-406 ALVEHLKGRTEDYQI
+406 ALVEHLKGRSEDYQV

-436 DRGRAVERG
+436 DRGRAVERSD
-445 ANGRVIRMVGTRR
+445 NGRVIRMVGTRR
-458 DISVSKGLEEQRQ
+458 DISVSKSLEVQRQ

-489 DYALIAV
+489 NYALIAV

-501 RVTGYQIEDLL
+501 RVTGYAIEDML
-512 GRNVVELP
+512 GRNVVDLP
-520 CSRDARRHYPA
+520 CSRDARRHYA
-531 IHQALEQHGSW
+531 TIHQALEQHGTW

-547 EARKNGEL
+547 ETRKNGEL
-555 YPQWLQLNVVRDI
+555 YPQWLQLNTVRDT
-568 RGNVSHIVGFF
+568 RGSVSHIVGFF

-602 GLANRSLFRERLNE
+602 GLANRSLFRERLGE
-616 AHQRVRQGGRSLALL
+616 AHQRVRQGGYRSLALL

-639 LLNDSLGHEVAD
+639 LLNDSLGHEIAD
-651 QMLQKMARRLVNALP
+651 QLLQKMARRLVNALP

-678 FAVLFDA
+678 FAVLFNA

-697 RLSTKLRL
+697 RLSSKLRL
-705 PLTVE
+705 PVTVE

-717 ASMGISMLPDNAREI
+717 ASIGISMLPDTARDI
-732 SALVSQSNMAMQ
+732 SALVSQSNIAMQ

-766 ERLQLENHLRKAI
+766 ERWQLENQLRKAI

-808 DHPTMG
+808 DHPTLG
-814 RVPPGDFIGLAE
+814 NVPPGDFIGLAE
-826 ETGLIGPIGEFVL
+826 EAGLIGPIGEFVL

-853 LEPIRVSVNLSVHQ
+853 LAPIRVSVNLSVHQ
-867 LRQGKLVSLVRQV
+867 LRQGKVVSLVRQV

-886 APHYLELELTESQ
+886 APHNLELELTESH

-911 QQLRDLGVKLAID
+911 QQLRNLGVKLAID

-953 LGEGG
+953 LGESTV
-958 EDAAITRAIIAMAH
+958 DAAITRAIIAMAH

-992 KAELCD
+992 KAERCD
-998 EVQGYLI
+998 EVQGYLV
-1005 SRPVEAF
+1005 SRPVEADGLLQ
-1012 AVAELL
+1012 LL
-1018 RADNPFA
+1018 RADAMPL